1 MGFLQGT
8 QGVLPT
14 SCQPFLYSTNHFGV
28 TTWCSPWVRN
38 PPFLHCGTTR
48 PPGTKKRRLDS
59 CCPGG
64 GRLHSLKFMDHLSS
78 TTILRWLSVAFG
90 GADSQKESSP
100 WAKHKKNP
108 ENIWIKMRHPWTHKA
123 PCPCVYCKRIQLG
136 WCCDHVTQV
145 AQPFSHPTNFW
156 ILSNV
161 GYRTEMPLFTIT
173 GQLVSH
179 DIYRYTNLL
188 SVTISPKMEKI

>member
-1 MGFLQGT
+1 MVFALGSKPPFFALRNHPASRNKEKTPGFLLSWGREAP
-8 QGVLPT
+8 LPEIHG
-14 SCQPFLYSTNHFGV
+14 PFVIYNH
-28 TTWCSPWVRN
+28 SP
-38 PPFLHCGTTR
+38 
-48 PPGTKKRRLDS
+48 
-59 CCPGG
+59 
-64 GRLHSLKFMDHLSS
+64 
-78 TTILRWLSVAFG
+78 VAFG

-188 SVTISPKMEKI
+188 SVTTSPKMEKI